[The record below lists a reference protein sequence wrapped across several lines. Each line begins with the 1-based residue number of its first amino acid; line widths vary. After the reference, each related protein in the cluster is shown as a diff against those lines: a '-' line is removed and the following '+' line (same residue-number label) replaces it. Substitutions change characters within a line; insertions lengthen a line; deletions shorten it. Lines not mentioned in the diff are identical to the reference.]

1 MDISFQEAHFS
12 ELPSQGNIYGLS
24 SLTVGTTNK
33 ALVASLR
40 RKVFCV
46 DYAQTRIPSTRE
58 INFTYI
64 PAGAEIISIDA
75 FNKSLENHDFV
86 IGITFI
92 KNSESQSSQY
102 LNIYSDWEPG
112 RVFDLDTIAQGCQS
126 LELEFIPY
134 QLTHERLYTSEG
146 TEIVCL
152 LSGSDCKVHLYRED
166 HSQQCFFEQATAD
179 FFPEFDDLPSIVHTI
194 SICYIEENTK
204 RLTAVGCEDGYI
216 RVCIVN
222 VNRNGPEVLTMMCTE
237 HDSPISQVKLFTE
250 KNVCVPPSFITDDV
264 LKKLRGDKE
273 ITFQLPEIHLLVVS
287 TLEPSVVYWNVY
299 EDHLTQQIILPESD
313 YYDCVTCGIVADINM
328 DGKNEIALGTY
339 GQQLLIYKSEK
350 KDDSPGCYKL
360 VFRRSFSHPLLSL
373 AYLDI
378 IGDGVKELLA
388 FSTKGLHILQ
398 HELKNVAQLCQQRLK
413 KLVALRHCS

>member
-1 MDISFQEAHFS
+1 MDISFEEAHFS

-33 ALVASLR
+33 VLVASLR

-46 DYAQTRIPSTRE
+46 DYAQSRIPSTRE

-64 PAGAEIISIDA
+64 PAGAEIISVDA

-92 KNSESQSSQY
+92 KSSESQSSQY

-112 RVFDLDTIAQGCQS
+112 RLFDLDIIAQGCQS
-126 LELEFIPY
+126 LELDFIPY
-134 QLTHERLYTSEG
+134 QLTHAQLHTSEG

-166 HSQQCFFEQATAD
+166 HSQQCFFEQTTTD
-179 FFPEFDDLPSIVHTI
+179 FFPEFDDLPSIVHAINT
-194 SICYIEENTK
+194 CYIEENKK

-216 RVCIVN
+216 RMCIVN
-222 VNRNGPEVLTMMCTE
+222 VNSNDM
-237 HDSPISQVKLFTE
+237 
-250 KNVCVPPSFITDDV
+250 

-273 ITFQLPEIHLLVVS
+273 TTFQLPEIHLLVIS
-287 TLEPSVVYWNVY
+287 TLEPSVVYWNAY
-299 EDHLTQQIILPESD
+299 ENDLTQQLILPESD

-328 DGKNEIALGTY
+328 DGKNEILLGTY
-339 GQQLLIYKSEK
+339 GQELLVYKLEK
-350 KDDSPGCYKL
+350 KDNGPGCYKL
-360 VFRRSFSHPLLSL
+360 IFHRSFSHPLLSL

-398 HELKNVAQLCQQRLK
+398 HDLKKVSQLCQQRLQ
-413 KLVALRHCS
+413 KLAALHQCS

>member
-1 MDISFQEAHFS
+1 MQWQLLKFIFK
-12 ELPSQGNIYGLS
+12 N
-24 SLTVGTTNK
+24 
-33 ALVASLR
+33 R
-40 RKVFCV
+40 
-46 DYAQTRIPSTRE
+46 
-58 INFTYI
+58 
-64 PAGAEIISIDA
+64 AGAEIISVDA

-92 KNSESQSSQY
+92 KSSESQSSQY

-112 RVFDLDTIAQGCQS
+112 RLFDLDIIAQGCQS
-126 LELEFIPY
+126 LELDFIPY
-134 QLTHERLYTSEG
+134 QLTHAQLHTSEG

-166 HSQQCFFEQATAD
+166 HSQQCFFEQTTTD
-179 FFPEFDDLPSIVHTI
+179 FFPEFDDLPSIVHAINT
-194 SICYIEENTK
+194 CYIEENKK

-216 RVCIVN
+216 RMCIVN
-222 VNRNGPEVLTMMCTE
+222 VNSNGPEVLSMMCAQ

-250 KNVCVPPSFITDDV
+250 KNFCVPPSFITDDM

-273 ITFQLPEIHLLVVS
+273 TTFQLPEIHLLVIS
-287 TLEPSVVYWNVY
+287 TLEPSVVYWNAY
-299 EDHLTQQIILPESD
+299 ENDLTQQLILPESD

-328 DGKNEIALGTY
+328 DGKNEILLGTY
-339 GQQLLIYKSEK
+339 GQELLVYKLEK
-350 KDDSPGCYKL
+350 KDNGPGCYKL
-360 VFRRSFSHPLLSL
+360 IFHRSFSHPLLSL

-398 HELKNVAQLCQQRLK
+398 HDLKKVSQLCQQRLQ
-413 KLVALRHCS
+413 KLAALHQCS